1 MIQAGEGA
9 NAAVRA
15 EFLRHEVERHNRLY
29 YDQDAPEIPDAEY
42 DRLFQE
48 LQALE
53 ARYPALRTPDS
64 PTLRVGGG
72 RLDAFAA
79 VRHAVPMLSIRT
91 ETETGPDG
99 ALAFDARIRRDLGL
113 SDDAPPVEYDAEL
126 KYDGLAIS
134 LRYEHGVLVR
144 AATRGDGQ
152 TGEDVTQNIRT
163 IHRIPL
169 RLNTEAP
176 PAVLE
181 VRGEVYMA
189 LADFEA
195 FNRRAEAAGNR
206 LLVNPRNAAAGSV
219 RQLDS
224 AVTARRPL
232 SFFAYGLG
240 EVDGWPMP
248 DTQSGILDA
257 LSRLGLPVCDT
268 RAVLAGGAALARFH
282 AEVSAKRRQLP
293 FEIDGVVYKVNSLAF
308 QARLGYVTR
317 EPRFAV
323 AHKFPPEEGVTEVLG
338 IEIQVGRTGALTP
351 VARLR
356 PIFVGGV
363 TVTNAT
369 LHNEDEVARKDVRI
383 GDAVVVRRAGDVI
396 PEVVRVVPRDGPRG
410 EPFRMPEVCPVCQSQ
425 ATREEGEAV
434 RRCAGGLY
442 CEAQRKQALLHFASR
457 RAMDIEGL
465 GEKIVDQLVDQEL
478 VHTPADLYRLTR
490 EQLAALERMGDKS
503 AENLVAAIDRSR
515 DTTLQRFVFALGI
528 RNVGEATARD
538 LAHFF
543 GDLDPIIAAPLEALM
558 EVPDVGPVVARS
570 IREFFD
576 QPHNGEVI
584 ANLRPQVRW
593 TPIPVHSAPRP
604 LAGKTFVLTG
614 TLPSLTRDEARARIE
629 AMGGKVAGSVSAR
642 THYVVAGT
650 EAGSK
655 LEKARALGVPVL
667 DEAALLEL
675 LAQV

>member
-1 MIQAGEGA
+1 VTAPREDADPGA
-9 NAAVRA
+9 RVA
-15 EFLRHEVERHNRLY
+15 FLRREVERHNRLY
-29 YDQDAPEIPDAEY
+29 YTQDAPEVPDTEY
-42 DRLFQE
+42 DRLFRE
-48 LQALE
+48 LQDLE
-53 ARYPALRTPDS
+53 ARHPDLRTPDS
-64 PTLRVGGG
+64 PTQRVGGG
-72 RLDAFAA
+72 RLDAFEP

-91 ETETGPDG
+91 ETDTGPEG

-113 SDDAPPVEYDAEL
+113 TDDAPPVEYDAEL
-126 KYDGLAIS
+126 KYDGLALS
-134 LRYEHGVLVR
+134 LRYERGVLVR

-152 TGEDVTQNIRT
+152 TGEDVTRNIRT

-169 RLNTEAP
+169 RLGVDPA

-189 LADFEA
+189 LADFAA
-195 FNRRAEAAGNR
+195 FNRRAEAAGEK

-240 EVDGWPMP
+240 EVEGWPVP
-248 DTQSGILDA
+248 GTQSGILDA
-257 LSRLGLPVCDT
+257 LEAMGLPVCDT
-268 RAVLAGGAALARFH
+268 RAVLAGGHALAGFH

-293 FEIDGVVYKVNSLAF
+293 FEIDGVVYKVNDLAL
-308 QARLGYVTR
+308 QARLGFVTR

-323 AHKFPPEEGVTEVLG
+323 AHKFPPEEGVTDVLG
-338 IEIQVGRTGALTP
+338 IEVQVGRTGALTP

-356 PIFVGGV
+356 PVFVGGV

-369 LHNEDEVARKDVRI
+369 LHNEDEVARKDVRV

-396 PEVVRVVPRDGPRG
+396 PEVVRVVSRNDPDAR
-410 EPFRMPEVCPVCQSQ
+410 PFRMPEVCPVCQSQ

-434 RRCAGGLY
+434 RRCTGGLY

-465 GEKIVDQLVDQEL
+465 GEKIVDQLVDLDL
-478 VHTPADLYRLTR
+478 VRTPADLYRLTR
-490 EQLAALERMGDKS
+490 EQLAGLERMGDKS
-503 AENLVAAIDRSR
+503 AENLVAGIDRSR

-538 LAHFF
+538 LANFF
-543 GDLDPIIAAPLEALM
+543 GDLDPIVAAPVEALM

-584 ANLRPQVRW
+584 ASLRAHVRW
-593 TPIPVHSAPRP
+593 TPIAVHSAPRP

-614 TLPSLTRDEARARIE
+614 TLPSMTRDEARARIE
-629 AMGGKVAGSVSAR
+629 QLGGKVAGSVSAK
-642 THYVVAGT
+642 THYVVAGA

-655 LEKARALGVPVL
+655 LEKAQALGVPVL

-675 LAQV
+675 LAAS